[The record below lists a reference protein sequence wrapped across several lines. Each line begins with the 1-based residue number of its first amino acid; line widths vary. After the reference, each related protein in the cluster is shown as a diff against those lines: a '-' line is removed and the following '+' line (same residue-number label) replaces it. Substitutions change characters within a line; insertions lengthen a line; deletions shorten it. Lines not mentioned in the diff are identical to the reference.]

1 MHIPSTIYSKISAI
15 HHIQFNYICKQ
26 ETIYVVYLLRYVMVY
41 TSHTTVETKFPH
53 FRKVFA
59 NKQWMIRDQ
68 NVTYFHQTIAFQF
81 PQLLSLV
88 NPSYPTII
96 GWHTRYILGM
106 YLHSIGMYVPT
117 MRFCKKELQLLLL
130 LLLHFYTHPAC
141 LRKWYWI
148 LDYSKQDPI
157 SQVPILLPHLKAS
170 IPGH

>member
-26 ETIYVVYLLRYVMVY
+26 ETICVVYLLRYVMVY

-96 GWHTRYILGM
+96 GWHTMQVHTYLVGWYRYV
-106 YLHSIGMYVPT
+106 VPT
-117 MRFCKKELQLLLL
+117 MPFCKKELQFL
-130 LLLHFYTHPAC
+130 LLLHFFSPYYCLPAETV
-141 LRKWYWI
+141 
-148 LDYSKQDPI
+148 LDIGLTLNKTQSER
-157 SQVPILLPHLKAS
+157 
-170 IPGH
+170 